1 MTMDRTPE
9 PGTRPGRIA
18 AGPVDGSA
26 RSWGVPSSYSSL
38 SEPDNRRYGAGVNPQ
53 RIQLQAVLGKFI
65 DPVSFTP
72 YDCVSAF
79 LR

>member
-1 MTMDRTPE
+1 M
-9 PGTRPGRIA
+9 
-18 AGPVDGSA
+18 
-26 RSWGVPSSYSSL
+26 PSSHSSL